1 MVELDP
7 QKHLQ
12 NILMSAAC
20 ATEMSDPTTTV
31 DKNLSILLLKQDKV
45 RKEYLRAEV
54 QHYIS

>member
-20 ATEMSDPTTTV
+20 TTKLSDPTTIV
-31 DKNLSILLLKQDKV
+31 DKSLSILLLKRDKA
-45 RKEYLRAEV
+45 RKE
-54 QHYIS
+54 HKSGNST